1 MDFNVQS
8 LNIKR
13 KNFIDMYSK
22 YESFKHKN
30 FWATS
35 FLWLYISYSTS
46 QSQKQVPGRSKPRFL
61 TVEWMVQLPIP
72 KLISEYAFLSHIRH
86 DQVFRPQ
93 HRPWDVQR
101 IGAVSKVD
109 LTQDTMALLVL
120 SQRFHCI
127 KGHFDLR
134 YHGFIGPEPTI
145 PLRNW
150 NECSLL
156 KPCSILTT

>member
-72 KLISEYAFLSHIRH
+72 KLISEYAFLSRIRH
-86 DQVFRPQ
+86 DQVFRPSTQ
-93 HRPWDVQR
+93 TLAYATHRD
-101 IGAVSKVD
+101 G
-109 LTQDTMALLVL
+109 
-120 SQRFHCI
+120 I
-127 KGHFDLR
+127 KGLLDPRHR
-134 YHGFIGPEPTI
+134 GIIGSELKI
-145 PLRNW
+145 PLHERSFWPKIPWFHWVGTSNPTQEYW
-150 NECSLL
+150 N
-156 KPCSILTT
+156 

>member
-86 DQVFRPQ
+86 DQVFRPLAQ
-93 HRPWDVQR
+93 TLGCATHRD
-101 IGAVSKVD
+101 G
-109 LTQDTMALLVL
+109 
-120 SQRFHCI
+120 I
-127 KGHFDLR
+127 KGRFDPR
-134 YHGFIGPEPTI
+134 HHGIIGSEPKI
-145 PLRNW
+145 PLHKRSFWPKIPWFHWVQANNPTQELEW
-150 NECSLL
+150 V
-156 KPCSILTT
+156 